1 MKTAIAWALSIG
13 VSLCSSHLLV
23 GQDSEKRLSEEE
35 RAKLM
40 DEHAKSFFR
49 FSVLANIINDKQV
62 TDDLQVVGS
71 QKNAIKI
78 IVDEF
83 NDKLNVIQFEYMEEE
98 RALYGDRSL
107 SAELKELEF
116 KQLQTQ
122 LAKHYT
128 PITQEAV
135 KKIETELLPHQ
146 FERLNQL
153 VNQMA
158 SNRKPYSMYA
168 GLINLFAELE
178 VPDDKQAEVKKEL
191 IEIQKEYEKR
201 AVALQKKYQQE
212 LVKRLPDDVRETFGT
227 VFKNDDQGIEK

>member
-1 MKTAIAWALSIG
+1 MKYTIAWALLIG

-40 DEHAKSFFR
+40 AEYAKSFFR

-71 QKNAIKI
+71 QKDAIKI

-83 NDKLNVIQFEYMEEE
+83 NDKLNVIQYEYMEEE
-98 RALYGDRSL
+98 RALFVDRTL
-107 SAELKELEF
+107 SAEQKELEF

-178 VPDDKQAEVKKEL
+178 VPDDKQNEIKKEL

-227 VFKNDDQGIEK
+227 VFKHDDQEIEK